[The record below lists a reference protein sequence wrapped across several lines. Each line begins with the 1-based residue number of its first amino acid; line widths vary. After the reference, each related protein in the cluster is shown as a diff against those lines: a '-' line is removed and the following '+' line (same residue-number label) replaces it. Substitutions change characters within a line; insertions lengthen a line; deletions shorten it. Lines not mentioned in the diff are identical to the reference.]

1 MQCRFGAPGGEVT
14 HDLTPKQMFDVETIR
29 REFPLLDREVYG
41 RKLVYLD
48 SGATAQKPE
57 AVIRKVD
64 ELHRMLNANIHR
76 GVHYLSE
83 QATELYEEARQTVA
97 RFIGA
102 AEKEE
107 VIFTA
112 GATASINLVAY
123 AWSERFLEAG
133 DNILISELE
142 HHSNIV
148 PWQLAAARKGA
159 EIRVLPFD
167 EEGRLKVELLP
178 ELLDERTKLV
188 AVTQASN
195 TLGTRPDLKPI
206 IEAAHAVG
214 AVVLVDGCQG
224 VVHGG
229 VDVEALDC
237 DFYAFSGHKL
247 YGPTGIGVLYGKR
260 ALLEAMPPFM
270 GGGDMVDRVSFEKT
284 TYAPVPLKFEAGTA
298 NYIGAIGLAEAIRFL
313 EGLDMEEVERYEQE
327 LLCYATQELQKIEG
341 LRIYGTTANKCAIL
355 SFNVEGVHGYDLGM
369 ILDKLGIAIRTGQH
383 CAEPVMK
390 HFGVQGMCRA
400 SLALYNTREE
410 IDALVRGVERAV
422 RMLRG

>member
-1 MQCRFGAPGGEVT
+1 
-14 HDLTPKQMFDVETIR
+14 MFDVEQIR
-29 REFPLLDREVYG
+29 RAFPILQREVYG
-41 RKLVYLD
+41 RPLIYLD
-48 SGATAQKPE
+48 SGATAQKP
-57 AVIRKVD
+57 AVVIDAVD
-64 ELHRMLNANIHR
+64 RLHRELNANIHR

-83 QATELYEEARQTVA
+83 QATELYEEARGEVA

-102 AEKEE
+102 NEKEE
-107 VIFTA
+107 IIFTA

-123 AWSERFLEAG
+123 AWSERFLRAG

-148 PWQLAAARKGA
+148 PWQLAAERKGA

-167 EEGRLKVELLP
+167 DEGRLMVEKLP
-178 ELLDERTKLV
+178 ALIDEKTKLV
-188 AVTQASN
+188 AVAEASN

-206 IEAAHAVG
+206 IEAAHRVG
-214 AVVLVDGCQG
+214 AVVMVDGCQG
-224 VVHGG
+224 VVHGKT
-229 VDVEALDC
+229 DVAALDC

-247 YGPTGIGVLYGKR
+247 YGPTGVGVLYGKR

-298 NYIGAIGLAEAIRFL
+298 NYIGAIALSEAIRFI
-313 EGLDMEEVERYEQE
+313 ESVGREAIAAHEEQ
-327 LLCYATQELQKIEG
+327 LLRYATERLQAIEG
-341 LRIYGTTANKCAIL
+341 LRIYGTTPNKCAIL
-355 SFNVEGVHGYDLGM
+355 SFNVEGVHGYDMGM

-400 SLALYNTREE
+400 SLAMYNTEAE
-410 IDALVRGVERAV
+410 IDALVKGVERAA